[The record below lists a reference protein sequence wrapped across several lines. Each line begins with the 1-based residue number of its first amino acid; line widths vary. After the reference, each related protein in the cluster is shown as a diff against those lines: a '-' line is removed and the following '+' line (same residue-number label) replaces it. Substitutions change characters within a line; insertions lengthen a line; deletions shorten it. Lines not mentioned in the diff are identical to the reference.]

1 VELVVLLAV
10 ACAAVVAVRASN
22 RLLLFA
28 AALVLLGT
36 LTNLGE
42 VAVRAYD
49 ADYLWFGSAMR
60 TSPFNLG
67 DAYEFGGGVLMAY
80 CCLRTI
86 VTAPRAPAFVRAQA
100 EPRSAR

>member
-1 VELVVLLAV
+1 
-10 ACAAVVAVRASN
+10 VVAVRASN

-49 ADYLWFGSAMR
+49 TDYLWFGSALR
-60 TSPFNLG
+60 TTPFNLG

-80 CCLRTI
+80 CCLRT
-86 VTAPRAPAFVRAQA
+86 VASAPRPPALHRAQA
-100 EPRSAR
+100 AGPRSAR